1 MKLVL
6 ERVQSSAGV
15 FTLDVDLT
23 LSSRAVGL
31 FGDSGA
37 GKTTLLELIAGL
49 RRPQSGTIR
58 LDDQVLDDPSYG
70 IHVAPEARGIG
81 YLPQDGAL
89 FPHLSVRKNLDYG
102 RRRRSREASRSTLTL
117 EATLDA
123 LDIADLL
130 DRHVAGLSGGER
142 QRVAL
147 ARALLASPR
156 LLLLDEP
163 LSSLDD
169 AHKRAVLPC
178 LARIRDDF
186 GVPLLYVS
194 HAADE
199 LFALCDHVVVLHRG
213 SVRTSGP
220 PNEVFEKVTLTG
232 HRLVHRSPL

>member
-49 RRPQSGTIR
+49 RRPQSGIIR
-58 LDDQVLDDPSYG
+58 LDDQVLDNPSHR

-102 RRRRSREASRSTLTL
+102 RRRPREARRSTLTL

-130 DRHVAGLSGGER
+130 DRHVSGLSGGER

-169 AHKRAVLPC
+169 AHKRAILPC
-178 LARIRDDF
+178 LTRIRDEF

-199 LFALCDHVVVLHRG
+199 LFALCDHIVVLHRG
-213 SVRTSGP
+213 TVRSSGP
-220 PNEVFEKVTLTG
+220 PNTVFEKVTLTG